1 MVRSSRHALVFFA
14 LPLTV
19 AALIATRTVI
29 VPAQAPAPAL
39 YGVQPFGPGGAASG
53 ATDVSEFGSPVVGH
67 VRSSS
72 GADRAAV
79 LSYSGYRELGTLG
92 GAQSVALGAY
102 YSLVVGQ
109 SQTASGRFHAFM
121 TDIGFNGN
129 GQLVDL
135 GTLGGSSSVAYAT
148 DSTSVVGSAQVAGD
162 TRWQAFA
169 WTNGVMSALPVT
181 SQGNSS
187 ANDVLFD
194 QIVGHAC
201 ASGNQSCVGFWIK
214 EGTVT
219 TLPTL
224 GGSTAANAI
233 NGWEQIVGVSTV
245 ASGARHAFLYANGAI
260 ADLQTLGGTNSEAL
274 DINDAGHI
282 VGASDTASGGQHAFI
297 YRDGAMTDL
306 NTLLPAGSGWV
317 LQRATG
323 ISAGGQIVGVGTLD
337 GQPRGF
343 LLTPPT
349 DVLVWQGGMRSQQD
363 SNLPRGVEAGRTVQ
377 LVETVWAT
385 PDPLTVH
392 GVKITATLT
401 GPAEYQAVRIYDG
414 DLRDASECQ
423 IAPKTITCDV
433 PPIDTIGFGN
443 EFWFTVRTTGPGT
456 ISHTVSASSEIPD
469 PNPANNSVTEQN
481 YAVALTNLELT
492 PPTVAGGKASSARVT
507 LTGIPPQGD
516 AVVRLTS
523 SRPDVAP
530 VPATLIVPYHNNSPY
545 RAFNIIPAVVSEPT
559 PVEISATYGLVTLR
573 RTLTVVPP
581 VLTQLY
587 LTPTTVIGGC
597 GTSAGK
603 IVLSGSAPAGGA
615 VVSLANSNSAATAPS
630 AVTVPAGASSR
641 TFTITTRTVTT
652 NVSGTVSASYGGV
665 SKALALTVRPIRVK
679 TVTLAPNPATG
690 GATVAGTLTLECAA
704 PASGVVVTL
713 SSSNGA
719 VAAPTVSTVTIPAG
733 ASSASFSVRTSAVT
747 TSTNV
752 TIYATAYGVRKG
764 TSLTVRP

>member
-1 MVRSSRHALVFFA
+1 MVRSSRHSLVILS

-19 AALIATRTVI
+19 AALIAVHTII
-29 VPAQAPAPAL
+29 VPAQAPAPTL
-39 YGVQPFGPGGAASG
+39 YGVQPFGPDGAPSG
-53 ATDVSEFGSPVVGH
+53 ATDISELGSPIVGH

-79 LSYSGYRELGTLG
+79 LSYGGYRELGTLG

-102 YSLVVGQ
+102 YGAVVGQ
-109 SQTASGRFHAFM
+109 SQTASGQFHAFRS
-121 TDIGFNGN
+121 DVGFG
-129 GQLVDL
+129 GSAQLVDL
-135 GTLGGSSSVAYAT
+135 GTLGGSSSVANAT
-148 DSTSVVGSAQVAGD
+148 DYSSVVGSAQVAGNA
-162 TRWQAFA
+162 RWQAFR

-187 ANDVLFD
+187 ANDVQFD

-201 ASGNQSCVGFWIK
+201 ASGNDSCVGFWVK

-245 ASGARHAFLYANGAI
+245 ASGARHAFVHANGAMT
-260 ADLQTLGGTNSEAL
+260 DLQTLGGANSEAL

-282 VGASDTASGGQHAFI
+282 VGASDTASGGPHAFI

-306 NTLLPAGSGWV
+306 NTLLPSGSGWV

-349 DVLVWQGGMRSQQD
+349 DVLVSQGGMRSQQD
-363 SNLPRGVEAGRTVQ
+363 SNLPRGAEAGRTIQ

-401 GPAEYQAVRIYDG
+401 GPAEYQAVRTYDG
-414 DLRDASECQ
+414 DLRQASECQ

-433 PPIDTIGFGN
+433 PPIDTVGFGN
-443 EFWFTVRTTGPGT
+443 EFWFTVRTTGPGA
-456 ISHTVSASSEIPD
+456 ISHTVTASSEIPD

-481 YAVALTNLELT
+481 YAVALVNLELT
-492 PPTVAGGKASSARVT
+492 PSTLAGGKASSARVT
-507 LTGIPPQGD
+507 LTGLPPQGD
-516 AVVRLTS
+516 AVVRLAS
-523 SRPDVAP
+523 SRPDIAP
-530 VPATLIVPYHNNSPY
+530 VPATLIVPSHNNSPQ
-545 RAFNIIPAVVSEPT
+545 RAFNIIPAVVSQPT
-559 PVEISATYGLVTLR
+559 PVEISATYGLVTVT
-573 RTLTVVPP
+573 RTLTVAPP

-603 IVLSGSAPAGGA
+603 IVLGGSAPSGGA
-615 VVSLANSNSAATAPS
+615 AVSLTNSNSAATAPS
-630 AVTVPAGASSR
+630 TVTVPAGASSQ
-641 TFTITTRTVTT
+641 TFTITTGTVTT
-652 NVSGTVSASYGGV
+652 NVSGTVAASYGGV
-665 SKALALTVRPIRVK
+665 SQSLALTVRPIRVK
-679 TVTLAPNPATG
+679 TVTLSPNPATG

-713 SSSNGA
+713 SSNNGT
-719 VAAPTVSTVTIPAG
+719 VAAPSVSTVTIPAG
-733 ASSASFSVRTSAVT
+733 ASSASFSVRTSPVAT
-747 TSTNV
+747 GTSV
-752 TIYATAYGVRKG
+752 TIYATAYGVRKSTG
-764 TSLTVRP
+764 LTVRP

>member
-1 MVRSSRHALVFFA
+1 
-14 LPLTV
+14 
-19 AALIATRTVI
+19 
-29 VPAQAPAPAL
+29 
-39 YGVQPFGPGGAASG
+39 VQPFGPDGAPSG
-53 ATDVSEFGSPVVGH
+53 ATDISEFGSPIVGH
-67 VRSSS
+67 VRTSA

-79 LSYSGYRELGTLG
+79 LSYGGYRELGTLG

-102 YSLVVGQ
+102 YGIVVGQ
-109 SQTASGRFHAFM
+109 SQTASGRFHAFLS
-121 TDIGFNGN
+121 DVGFSGN
-129 GQLVDL
+129 EQLVDL

-148 DSTSVVGSAQVAGD
+148 DSSSVVGSAQVAGD
-162 TRWQAFA
+162 TRWQAFI

-201 ASGNQSCVGFWIK
+201 ASGNESCVGFWIK

-224 GGSTAANAI
+224 GGSTAANAL
-233 NGWEQIVGVSTV
+233 NGREQIVGVSTV
-245 ASGARHAFLYANGAI
+245 PSGARHAFLYANGAI

-306 NTLLPAGSGWV
+306 NTLLPSGSGWV

-323 ISAGGQIVGVGTLD
+323 ISAGGQIVGVGTFD

-343 LLTPPT
+343 FLTPPA
-349 DVLVWQGGMRSQQD
+349 DVFVWQGGMRSQQD
-363 SNLPRGVEAGRTVQ
+363 GNLPRGVEVGRNIQ

-414 DLRDASECQ
+414 DLREGSECQ

-433 PPIDTIGFGN
+433 PPIDTIGFGT
-443 EFWFTVRTTGPGT
+443 EFWFTVRTTGPGN
-456 ISHTVSASSEIPD
+456 ISHNVTAASEIPD
-469 PNPANNSVTEQN
+469 PNPANNAITEQN
-481 YAVALTNLELT
+481 YAVALVNLELT

-516 AVVRLTS
+516 AVVRLAS
-523 SRPDVAP
+523 SRPDIAP
-530 VPATLIVPYHNNSPY
+530 VPATLIVPHHNNSPY

-559 PVEISATYGLVTLR
+559 PVEISATYGLVTV
-573 RTLTVVPP
+573 TKILTVVPP

-603 IVLSGSAPAGGA
+603 IVLSGSAPSGGA
-615 VVSLANSNSAATAPS
+615 VVSLTNSNSAATAPS
-630 AVTVPAGASSR
+630 AVTVPAGASSQ
-641 TFTITTRTVTT
+641 TFTITTGTVTT
-652 NVSGTVSASYGGV
+652 NVNGTVSASYGGV
-665 SKALALTVRPIRVK
+665 SQSLSLTVRPVRVK
-679 TVTLAPNPATG
+679 TVTLSPNPATG

-704 PASGVVVTL
+704 PPSGVVVTL
-713 SSSNGA
+713 SSNNGT
-719 VAAPTVSTVTIPAG
+719 VAAPTASTVTIPAG
-733 ASSASFSVRTSAVT
+733 ASSASFSVRTSPVT

-752 TIYATAYGVRKG
+752 TIYTTAYGVRKG
-764 TSLTVRP
+764 TTLTVRP

>member
-1 MVRSSRHALVFFA
+1 MTRRKPFLIR
-14 LPLTV
+14 LTPLFV
-19 AALIATRTVI
+19 LALIALQTAPVPTQTVPT
-29 VPAQAPAPAL
+29 V
-39 YGVQPFGPGGAASG
+39 YGVQPFGPDGAPSG
-53 ATDVSEFGSPVVGH
+53 ATDVSEFGSPIVGH
-67 VRSSS
+67 VRSSA

-79 LSYSGYRELGTLG
+79 LSYGGYRELGTLG

-102 YSLVVGQ
+102 YGIVVGQ
-109 SQTASGRFHAFM
+109 SQTASGQFHAFLS
-121 TDIGFNGN
+121 DIGFSGN

-148 DSTSVVGSAQVAGD
+148 DSSSVVGSAQVAGD
-162 TRWQAFA
+162 TRWQAFI

-224 GGSTAANAI
+224 GGSTAANAL
-233 NGWEQIVGVSTV
+233 NGREQIVGVSTV
-245 ASGARHAFLYANGAI
+245 PSGARHAFLYANGTI

-282 VGASDTASGGQHAFI
+282 VGASDTASGAQHAFI
-297 YRDGAMTDL
+297 YRDGAITDL
-306 NTLLPAGSGWV
+306 NTLLPSGSGWV

-323 ISAGGQIVGVGTLD
+323 ISAGGQIVGVGTFD

-363 SNLPRGVEAGRTVQ
+363 GNLPRGVEVGRNIQ

-392 GVKITATLT
+392 GVTITATLT

-414 DLRDASECQ
+414 DLREGSECQ

-433 PPIDTIGFGN
+433 PPIDTIGFGT
-443 EFWFTVRTTGPGT
+443 EFWFTVRTTGPGN
-456 ISHTVSASSEIPD
+456 ISHDVTAASEIPD
-469 PNPANNSVTEQN
+469 PNPANNSITEQN
-481 YAVALTNLELT
+481 YAVALVNLELT

-516 AVVRLTS
+516 AVVRLAS
-523 SRPDVAP
+523 SRPDIAP
-530 VPATLIVPYHNNSPY
+530 VPATLIVPHHNNSPY

-559 PVEISATYGLVTLR
+559 PVEISATYGLVTV
-573 RTLTVVPP
+573 TKILTVVPP

-603 IVLSGSAPAGGA
+603 IVLSGSAPSGGA
-615 VVSLANSNSAATAPS
+615 VVSLTNSNSAATAPS
-630 AVTVPAGASSR
+630 AVTVPAGASSQ
-641 TFTITTRTVTT
+641 TFTITTGTVTT

-665 SKALALTVRPIRVK
+665 SQSLSLTVRPIRVK
-679 TVTLAPNPATG
+679 TVTLSPNPATG

-713 SSSNGA
+713 SSNNGT
-719 VAAPTVSTVTIPAG
+719 VAAPTASTVTVPAG
-733 ASSASFSVRTSAVT
+733 ASSASFTVRTSRVT

-752 TIYATAYGVRKG
+752 TIYTTAYGVRKS
-764 TSLTVRP
+764 TALTVRP